1 MVFRVDEPT
10 PHWYYISL
18 GCSMTADIGVEA
30 LPLAGDP
37 ATIEEYGIEFTLRY
51 LKLKK
56 ERKEIE
62 KER

>member
-1 MVFRVDEPT
+1 
-10 PHWYYISL
+10 
-18 GCSMTADIGVEA
+18 MTADIGVEA